1 MGNVLGGGLAVV
13 GELAGRVLVVAVSNS
28 TVASELLG
36 ELVGRTVHIAGD
48 LGAVLGHLGAGTPE
62 LGRSLSDNT
71 EDLGR
76 GPLAELLVLG
86 RHLGSETRT
95 ALGSLGTDVRE
106 LAVEGVDS
114 LAESL
119 AGELGVGAH
128 LHGVGGDALVGTGNL
143 GVHRLSHTLE
153 GNTSLTAVACDGT
166 SLSVHATVVP
176 RVPVVCGLRSSGELG
191 LGTAHGVPQSLGGT
205 LGVGSDLLVEEDEHL
220 LALGSSETHVALELG
235 TDSLHGHPLAHTLG
249 LEVGLDGAK
258 VVEKASSTSG
268 GSREHRGSLDD
279 IDGRSAGGHTLLV
292 VSAPSPLECA
302 TVGSTRPINL
312 DHLLGRL
319 IGVGADVHKHGT
331 DRCCSEETRE
341 KLSTSHTHV
350 DGSSFLASAS
360 PC

>member
-1 MGNVLGGGLAVV
+1 MGNVLGGVLAVLS
-13 GELAGRVLVVAVSNS
+13 ELAGRVLVVAVRNG

-48 LGAVLGHLGAGTPE
+48 LGAVLGHLGAGAPE

-86 RHLGSETRT
+86 RHLGIETRT

-153 GNTSLTAVACDGT
+153 GSLLGADCGLEVTTSLTAVACDGT

-176 RVPVVCGLRSSGELG
+176 RVPVVCGLSGSGELG

-205 LGVGSDLLVEEDEHL
+205 LGLAAIFLLKRMSIFL
-220 LALGSSETHVALELG
+220 
-235 TDSLHGHPLAHTLG
+235 
-249 LEVGLDGAK
+249 
-258 VVEKASSTSG
+258 
-268 GSREHRGSLDD
+268 
-279 IDGRSAGGHTLLV
+279 RSAAARRML
-292 VSAPSPLECA
+292 
-302 TVGSTRPINL
+302 R
-312 DHLLGRL
+312 
-319 IGVGADVHKHGT
+319 
-331 DRCCSEETRE
+331 
-341 KLSTSHTHV
+341 
-350 DGSSFLASAS
+350 SSFARMVCMDILSRIRSAS
-360 PC
+360 RLVSMERR